1 MSSIARSICLVIS
14 VISVNHHY
22 QVLSAI
28 TGKTNSAVSGESAIS
43 TYQQHLYIFR
53 IREGNVFY

>member
-28 TGKTNSAVSGESAIS
+28 TGKTNSAVSGESTIS
-43 TYQQHLYIFR
+43 TYQQHL
-53 IREGNVFY
+53 